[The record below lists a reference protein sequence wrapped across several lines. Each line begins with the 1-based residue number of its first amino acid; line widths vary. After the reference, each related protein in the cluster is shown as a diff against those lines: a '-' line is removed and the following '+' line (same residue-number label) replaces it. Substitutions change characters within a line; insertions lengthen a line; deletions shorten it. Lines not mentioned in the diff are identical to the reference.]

1 MASKVLTGGLS
12 SLTYLGCVDAGGV
25 VDQKTSR
32 QWITEDNGNPDDI
45 LDIAREL
52 VSENVM
58 FTIERYLNKNVCCYQ
73 LDDGQVCPKWL
84 MIPEDE
90 DMMEADLD
98 RLQEVT
104 HLEDLTMF
112 ESRAYGVD
120 VFEEDRFFVKALKGE
135 ELRLVE
141 ADAGVFRAVIRI
153 NGHPWF
159 LKRIFLHTKPNI
171 MNFPS
176 VYEIHIEVMDEHDR
190 VTQFFYAIG

>member
-1 MASKVLTGGLS
+1 M
-12 SLTYLGCVDAGGV
+12 
-25 VDQKTSR
+25 DQKSSR

-52 VSENVM
+52 VSEHVM
-58 FTIERYLNKNVCCYQ
+58 FTIERNFNKNVCCYQ
-73 LDDGQVCPKWL
+73 LDDGQVCPQWL
-84 MIPEDE
+84 MIPDDE

-120 VFEEDRFFVKALKGE
+120 VLEADKFIVKALKGE

-141 ADAGVFRAVIRI
+141 DHKGVFRTVIHI
-153 NGHPWF
+153 DGHPWF
-159 LKRIFLHTKPNI
+159 LKRIFLHTKPN
-171 MNFPS
+171 MVNFPS
-176 VYEIHIEVMDEHDR
+176 VHEIHIEVTDEQDR
-190 VTQFFYAIG
+190 VTQFFFAV